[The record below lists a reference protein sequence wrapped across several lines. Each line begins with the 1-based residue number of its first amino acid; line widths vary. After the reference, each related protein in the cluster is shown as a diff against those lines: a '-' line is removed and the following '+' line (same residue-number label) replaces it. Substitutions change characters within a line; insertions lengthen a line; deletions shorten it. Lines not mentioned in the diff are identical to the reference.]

1 MSIFDSLLG
10 RPSQSVLEPNVLAAR
25 DMLLARILE
34 QMDQGPIDVPSYFA
48 PIPQTRFSGANN
60 LLASLGLEQVNPSNN
75 LPLEDVAG
83 VQALSTQSLS
93 DQMIDAMMDRQLA
106 EIAPEI
112 NTPDANAP
120 VGGSGGSGG
129 GSDPYHGG
137 DHIADFLDPN
147 NRMGMRELMD
157 RKNYAA
163 ADDAAGGEGRMYYGQ
178 NEKGDIISVGYGA
191 NQVDPGLASAAGY
204 TRREDNPFNYSIGD
218 HFSKIGSDVKNI
230 AETVIDDVS
239 KFSPVAQIGNILSN
253 AVNTVTSSRD
263 DSPSP
268 LEKQMA
274 ETRARAIEQADR
286 NLSAKRPKGT
296 SFRKSG
302 NSRGFVGGF

>member
-1 MSIFDSLLG
+1 MSIFDTLLG

-48 PIPQTRFSGANN
+48 PIPPTRFSGANN
-60 LLASLGLEQVNPSNN
+60 LLASLGLEQVNQSDN

-93 DQMIDAMMDRQLA
+93 DQMIDAMVDRQLA

-120 VGGSGGSGG
+120 VGGGGSGG
-129 GSDPYHGG
+129 GDSGG
-137 DHIADFLDPN
+137 LKGNDLASYLDPN
-147 NRMGMRELMD
+147 NRMGMAEHLARQE
-157 RKNYAA
+157 RNFA
-163 ADDAAGGEGRMYYGQ
+163 
-178 NEKGDIISVGYGA
+178 KGVTPDPNFGYGVDDKGGVVA
-191 NQVDPGLASAAGY
+191 IGYDPGQVDPALAAAAGY
-204 TRREDNPFNYSIGD
+204 TRRVDKNPFDMTIGE
-218 HFSKIGSDVKNI
+218 HFGQMGSDVKNI

-239 KFSPVAQIGNILSN
+239 NFSPVAQIGNLLSN
-253 AVNTVTSSRD
+253 AVNSVTSSRD

-274 ETRARAIEQADR
+274 ETRARAIASADR
-286 NLSAKRPKGT
+286 ELSKNRPAGT
-296 SFRKSG
+296 SFRKSSSG
-302 NSRGFVGGF
+302 RGYIGGF